1 MDLNPQESDTNM
13 VAEQEQELPKLY
25 SKRLILSFSILFS
38 TIFAAALLISNL
50 RRLEKQAAAAW
61 VLLFA
66 IGYIVTT
73 AIIMTAF
80 NLSPSLNVIA
90 NVIGAAILNEFF
102 WNKYVGSEIEYE
114 KKSWI
119 KPTLISIGIALAVFS
134 LLFMG
139 S

>member
-1 MDLNPQESDTNM
+1 MEFNTQESDTNI
-13 VAEQEQELPKLY
+13 VAQLEQELPKLY

-66 IGYIVTT
+66 IGYIIAT

-102 WNKYVGSEIEYE
+102 WNKYLGSEIEYE
-114 KKSWI
+114 KKSWV

-134 LLFMG
+134 LLFMAG
-139 S
+139 